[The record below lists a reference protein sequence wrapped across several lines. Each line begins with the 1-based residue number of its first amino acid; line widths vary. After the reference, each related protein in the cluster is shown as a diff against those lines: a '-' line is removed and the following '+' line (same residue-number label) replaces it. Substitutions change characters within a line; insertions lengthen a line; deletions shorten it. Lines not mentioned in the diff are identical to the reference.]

1 MKIFAKIRF
10 YWGAFTISTI
20 VAVIMIPLM
29 MILPKFKGD
38 ILHYFNRAIL
48 FFMNARVK
56 VYGKRDNSVDLCL
69 INHQG
74 IMDIV
79 ALEASENI
87 HLRWVAKKELFDAT
101 WFGNVLRYGDMIE
114 VDRDSKAGL
123 IKLIKDV
130 KDTIENKDRV
140 VAIFPEGTRAKGQA
154 LLQFKAGTQIVAN
167 KLKLKVQPIV
177 IVGSK
182 YVLNEH
188 IKTGH
193 SGTIEVHYLESIDV
207 VNSSKEWYKNI
218 YSTMQEYIDKIE
230 KDKSIYR

>member
-1 MKIFAKIRF
+1 
-10 YWGAFTISTI
+10 
-20 VAVIMIPLM
+20 
-29 MILPKFKGD
+29 
-38 ILHYFNRAIL
+38 
-48 FFMNARVK
+48 MNSKVK
-56 VYGKRDNSVDLCL
+56 VNGDRDSSVNLYL

-79 ALEASENI
+79 ALEASENM
-87 HLRWVAKKELFDAT
+87 HLRWVAKRELFDAT
-101 WFGNVLRYGDMIE
+101 WFGNVLKLGDMIE

-130 KDTIENKDRV
+130 KETIESKDRA
-140 VAIFPEGTRAKGQA
+140 VAIFPEGTRAKNQA
-154 LLQFKAGTQIVAN
+154 LLPFKAGTKIVAN

-193 SGTIEVHYLESIDV
+193 SGTIEVHYLEPIDV
-207 VNSSKEWYKNI
+207 VNSSKEWYNNI